1 MQTMLKQKRELT
13 ETEMNVPN
21 QDIRN
26 QFLAQ
31 ACRYLFGP
39 NANHASFST
48 GLGIPALQPIPLRSD
63 ANRR

>member
-1 MQTMLKQKRELT
+1 MRTMLNRHSEQT
-13 ETEMNVPN
+13 ESEMNVPN
-21 QDIRN
+21 QEIRN

-39 NANHASFST
+39 NANFAAFSS
-48 GLGIPALQPIPLRSD
+48 GLGLPVLQPIAVPSD

>member
-1 MQTMLKQKRELT
+1 MRTMLKRQSDQT

-21 QDIRN
+21 HEIRN

-39 NANHASFST
+39 NANFASFSS
-48 GLGIPALQPIPLRSD
+48 GLGLPALQPIAVRSEP
-63 ANRR
+63 NRR